1 MLCPKN
7 EGSFINLCTIEKGMR
22 VDYTSSFWKTKPLG
36 EHLTGNSPTVFVGR
50 IGYPSVH
57 VGILTP
63 PDIKEDAWLYD
74 APRQW
79 AKENYSIPS
88 VLTLRGTLVN
98 SRQICGVMER
108 NKFTEMCQ
116 EIGLASKPV
125 GVEVEMEKPPT
136 QKMSF
141 FPDAAP
147 FGPQGQVKRA
157 YLTENPHIDKPVDKV
172 FSDTDLKAADAVTYL
187 YTKGCDEA
195 FLTKLFSIGGLGL
208 PHQRKL
214 VPTRWTITA
223 VDDTLGKSLLSE
235 IKDYPEHDCAAF
247 YGSYLGN
254 HYLII
259 FFPGIW
265 GFELFECVI
274 KQGKITSVSTDY
286 ESYDGRTAYAQE
298 CAGGYYTVRLAVA
311 EKLYAA
317 KRQARVLAIRLL
329 TEEYTHPLGVWV
341 TREAARKA
349 LENKPVLF
357 SSPELGLR
365 YAQAKIQKYFNIDIS
380 SQLKQSFLLQEQKE
394 QKTLGSYFSA
404 L

>member
-1 MLCPKN
+1 MGHMK
-7 EGSFINLCTIEKGMR
+7 
-22 VDYTSSFWKTKPLG
+22 VDYSSAFWRTRRLG
-36 EHLTGNSPTVFVGR
+36 EHLTGNSPTLFVGR
-50 IGYPSVH
+50 IGYPSVN

-63 PDIKEDAWLYD
+63 PDVKEDAWLYD
-74 APRQW
+74 APRHW

-88 VLTLRGTLVN
+88 ILTLRGTLVN
-98 SRQICGVMER
+98 SRFSCGVMER
-108 NKFTEMCQ
+108 NKFTELCQ

-125 GVEVEMEKPPT
+125 GIEVEMEKPPSV
-136 QKMSF
+136 KMSF

-147 FGPQGQVKRA
+147 YGPQGQLKHA
-157 YLTENPHIDKPVDKV
+157 LLTENPSIDKPVDKV
-172 FSDTDLKAADAVTYL
+172 FSDTDMKAADAVTYL
-187 YTKGCDEA
+187 YSKGFDEA

-223 VDDTLGKSLLSE
+223 VDDTLGKSLIEE

-254 HYLII
+254 YYMILI
-259 FFPGIW
+259 FSGIW
-265 GFELFECVI
+265 GFELFECAM
-274 KQGKITSVSTDY
+274 KQGKITTVSTDY
-286 ESYDGRTAYAQE
+286 ESYAGRTVYAQE

-311 EKLYAA
+311 EKLHVA

-341 TREAARKA
+341 TREAARKVLA
-349 LENKPVLF
+349 NKPVLF

-365 YAQAKIQKYFNIDIS
+365 YAQLKIQKYFGIDIS
-380 SQLKQSFLLQEQKE
+380 SLLKQSVLLQEQKE